1 MNACA
6 HISLSRHARNS
17 LALPGIMVRCFIA
30 AVTAVIIVSCSRHED
45 NKVPNGELAEDIRRA
60 DSLVAT
66 HDFPEALRA
75 LKAFS
80 SVQNPPT
87 TDTAMLVKA
96 YSLMAGI
103 HSKYEDYSSQQTFL
117 VATEKLLPASS
128 PTLPPVYSQL
138 VDCSCR
144 LGDKAASMSYLSL
157 QKNETDTASP
167 EGRYYMKYSDGI
179 FDLAYRSEED
189 GILKLRDAQALSA
202 DLGLKDSERAD
213 LLLHLADAYMH
224 TGKPDSAILYVRAL
238 ENTGKPLDH
247 KQNRELLQSAAAAF
261 SMKGDS
267 ANATAYA
274 RRWVEHDD
282 SLNSSVEFLSVNSM
296 LNSEHAHRRH
306 ADIDLLSSNLGL
318 WRALLSLLIAAVF
331 AAMGIEFL
339 KIHRAKKQCA
349 ITAEPESEATDNDTR
364 RNEILDDIYK
374 RIITEISKPENY
386 TRPDYNLNLLA
397 TEVGANVSYV
407 SKAINVNGG
416 KNFRSLL
423 NEYRIREACQ
433 RLSDAD
439 RYGHLTLQAIA
450 ESVGFVSASS
460 FIRAFKQ
467 VTGTT
472 PSNYKK
478 TGETTTLAEY

>member
-1 MNACA
+1 MNAFG
-6 HISLSRHARNS
+6 HISISRHARNS
-17 LALPGIMVRCFIA
+17 PAIRGVAVRCLIA
-30 AVTAVIIVSCSRHED
+30 VVTAVILASCSSYED

-60 DSLVAT
+60 DSLVTA
-66 HDFPEALRA
+66 HDFPEAMRA

-87 TDTAMLVKA
+87 TDTALLVKA
-96 YSLMAGI
+96 YSLMAEI

-117 VATEKLLPASS
+117 AAAGRLLDASS
-128 PTLPPVYSQL
+128 PMLPAVYSQL

-144 LGDKAASMSYLSL
+144 LNDKAASVSYLSL
-157 QKNETDTASP
+157 QRNETDTTSP

-189 GILKLRDAQALSA
+189 GILKLREAQALSA
-202 DLGLKDSERAD
+202 NLGLKDSERAD
-213 LLLHLADAYMH
+213 LLLHLAEAYLQ
-224 TGKPDSAILYVRAL
+224 TGKPDSAIFYIRAL
-238 ENTGKPLDH
+238 ENMGKPLDH
-247 KQNRELLQSAAAAF
+247 KQNREMLQCAASAF

-267 ANATAYA
+267 ANAAAYT
-274 RRWVEHDD
+274 RRWVAHDD
-282 SLNSSVEFLSVNSM
+282 SLNSSVEFLGVNST
-296 LNSEHAHRRH
+296 LYNEHAHRRH

-331 AAMGIEFL
+331 VAMGIEL
-339 KIHRAKKQCA
+339 LRMRKAKKQCA
-349 ITAEPESEATDNDTR
+349 PPEEEKRAIGGNDTR
-364 RNEILDDIYK
+364 RNRLLDDIYN
-374 RIITEISKPENY
+374 RILAEISKPENY

-397 TEVGANVSYV
+397 AEVGANVSYV
-407 SKAINVNGG
+407 SKAINMNGG
-416 KNFRSLL
+416 KNFRALL

-433 RLSDAD
+433 RLSDAE

-450 ESVGFVSASS
+450 EGVGFVSASS

-478 TGETTTLAEY
+478 TGETTTLAES

>member
-17 LALPGIMVRCFIA
+17 LAITGVMVRCFIA
-30 AVTAVIIVSCSRHED
+30 AVTAVILVSCSRHED

-60 DSLVAT
+60 DSLVTA
-66 HDFPEALRA
+66 HNFPEALRA

-96 YSLMAGI
+96 YILMADI

-117 VATEKLLPASS
+117 VAAERLLPPSS

-138 VDCSCR
+138 VDCFCR

-157 QKNETDTASP
+157 QRNETDTASP
-167 EGRYYMKYSDGI
+167 EGAYYMKYSDGI
-179 FDLAYRSEED
+179 FDLAYRSEEN
-189 GILKLRDAQALSA
+189 GIFKLRDAQALSA
-202 DLGLKDSERAD
+202 NPGLKDSERAD
-213 LLLHLADAYMH
+213 LLLHLADAYLQ
-224 TGKPDSAILYVRAL
+224 TGKPDSTLVYIRAL
-238 ENTGKPLDH
+238 ENMDKPLDH

-267 ANATAYA
+267 ANATAYT
-274 RRWVEHDD
+274 RRWVAHDD
-282 SLNSSVEFLSVNSM
+282 SLNSAAEFLSVNSM

-331 AAMGIEFL
+331 AAMGIELL
-339 KIHRAKKQCA
+339 KTHRAKKQCA
-349 ITAEPESEATDNDTR
+349 ITAEPEPEATGNDTR
-364 RNEILDDIYK
+364 RNEILDDIYN
-374 RIITEISKPENY
+374 RIIAEISKPENY

-397 TEVGANVSYV
+397 AGVGANVSYV

-416 KNFRSLL
+416 KNFRALL

-433 RLSDAD
+433 RLSDTD

-478 TGETTTLAEY
+478 TGEATTLAES